1 MNRIIERL
9 EQHIANQGLTVLEK
23 FNDGFTYAIAIRSET
38 SVFVVY
44 TTKSIFH
51 FREKCC
57 LRVFELTEH
66 IRFNTVDPWPGG
78 DFIMPYTQAVTR
90 SGKCLNNYDCSFTL
104 AEVALLLNL

>member
-1 MNRIIERL
+1 MNRIIEKL
-9 EQHIANQGLTVLEK
+9 EQHIANRGLIVLEK
-23 FNDGFTYAIAIRSET
+23 WNDGFTYAISVRNET

-44 TTKSIFH
+44 TTKAIFH

-66 IRFNTVDPWPGG
+66 IPFDSVTPWPCG

-90 SGKCLNNYDCSFTL
+90 SGKCVANYDRSFTL
-104 AEVALLLNL
+104 AEVALILNR